1 MGVIDKQAPVHY
13 SACMPVF
20 EFNQDNMPTGE
31 EFRRILQQA
40 EEDYD
45 PLEELLS
52 MERELA
58 RLEQDHGMASAEF
71 FERYQTGEL
80 GDEFAYVVWAGT
92 YRLYLRL
99 RKAISESLNLVLAA
113 EVLSLR

>member
-1 MGVIDKQAPVHY
+1 MDHY
-13 SACMPVF
+13 SAYMPVF
-20 EFNQDNMPTGE
+20 EFNQHNMPKPE
-31 EFRRILQQA
+31 EFQQMLQQA
-40 EEDYD
+40 AEQDD

-58 RLEQDHGMASAEF
+58 RLEQQHGMTSVEF
-71 FERYQTGEL
+71 FERYQSGEL
-80 GDEFAYVVWAGT
+80 GDDFAYIVWAGT